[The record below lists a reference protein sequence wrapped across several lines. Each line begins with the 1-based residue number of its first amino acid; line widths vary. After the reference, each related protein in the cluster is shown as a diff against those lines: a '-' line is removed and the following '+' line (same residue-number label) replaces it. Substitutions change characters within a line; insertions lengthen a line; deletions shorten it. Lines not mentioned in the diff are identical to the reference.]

1 MDNADMVNETAR
13 DLNIDTNNHYSGVTN
28 ESALKSKPIEDL
40 IKRWKSLENRVVDE
54 RQKLE
59 TYIKTKSTELDL
71 MDDEIALHKHEI
83 GRRLGFVKEQQHT
96 VSVNNVQN
104 NGAKRARVSNR
115 REQII
120 EVVKNYGPLTRGEI
134 CNHLGVPYHTLQT
147 SISNAI
153 KGGFL
158 SVDAANRMIDIA

>member
-40 IKRWKSLENRVVDE
+40 IKRWKSLENKVVDE

-59 TYIKTKSTELDL
+59 TYIKTKSAELDL

-83 GRRLGFVKEQQHT
+83 GRRLGFVKEQHN
-96 VSVNNVQN
+96 VLVNNVQN
-104 NGAKRARVSNR
+104 NGVKHTRVSNR

-153 KGGFL
+153 KRGFL

>member
-13 DLNIDTNNHYSGVTN
+13 DLNIDTNNHFSSVTN
-28 ESALKSKPIEDL
+28 GLALKGKPIEDL
-40 IKRWKSLENRVVDE
+40 IKRWQSLENRVVDE

-59 TYIKTKSTELDL
+59 TYIKTKSAELDL
-71 MDDEIALHKHEI
+71 MDDEIALHKQEI

-96 VSVNNVQN
+96 ALTNNVQN
-104 NGAKRARVSNR
+104 NGVKPARVSNR

-120 EVVKNYGPLTRGEI
+120 EVVKNYGPLTRIEI
-134 CNHLGVPYHTLQT
+134 CNHLGVPYKTLQT

-153 KGGFL
+153 KEGFL
-158 SVDAANRMIDIA
+158 SIDAANRMIDIA